1 MRSFYVLCAK
11 ELNIHHVSIS
21 PNKMP
26 VYELTSNVN
35 NNFLSLN
42 LDTDMYAEINTWRYR
57 SLYEQVWRR
66 PRYSL
71 L

>member
-42 LDTDMYAEINTWRYR
+42 LDTDMYAEINT
-57 SLYEQVWRR
+57 
-66 PRYSL
+66 
-71 L
+71 